1 MQRFFD
7 ITACLFSP
15 PTDPDTEVQL
25 YWNEKLEHSSGD
37 IEAGNKLKDKKS
49 QNPNQTPTHETDHQT
64 PVYTPISEL
73 MDDSMSFT
81 SIVHRKGIISK
92 EKNTRISDKKSNPEH
107 NTSEHTDQR
116 PQFAGQDRHSKRPR
130 FGFALHI
137 HPEIAARGCRLH
149 VDILPRKRRRHVHVV
164 EDSSVSRSNVQSI
177 IS

>member
-37 IEAGNKLKDKKS
+37 IEAGNILKDKKS
-49 QNPNQTPTHETDHQT
+49 LNPNQTPTTVTDHPT
-64 PVYTPISEL
+64 PVHTPISESIDESISL
-73 MDDSMSFT
+73 T
-81 SIVHRKGIISK
+81 SIIHRKGIISK
-92 EKNTRISDKKSNPEH
+92 EKNTRISDKKSSPEH

-116 PQFAGQDRHSKRPR
+116 SQFAGQDRHAQRPR
-130 FGFALHI
+130 FRFALHI
-137 HPEIAARGCRLH
+137 HPEITARRCRLH
-149 VDILPRKRRRHVHVV
+149 VDILPCKRRRHVHVV
-164 EDSSVSRSNVQSI
+164 EDSSVSGSNVQSS